1 MDMKYEHFGS
11 RLALGGFL
19 TAVVLSLAACAWFV
33 GWVDL
38 CGGSWLLE
46 LVVVRQKEIEEEEEE
61 KEKEIEF

>member
-11 RLALGGFL
+11 RSALGGFL
-19 TAVVLSLAACAWFV
+19 TSVVVSLAACAQFV

-46 LVVVRQKEIEEEEEE
+46 LVVVWQQEIKEE
-61 KEKEIEF
+61 EKEIEF

>member
-19 TAVVLSLAACAWFV
+19 TSVVVSLAVCVQFV

-46 LVVVRQKEIEEEEEE
+46 LVVVWQQEIEEEE

>member
-11 RLALGGFL
+11 RSVLGGFL
-19 TAVVLSLAACAWFV
+19 TSVVVSLAACAQFV

-46 LVVVRQKEIEEEEEE
+46 LVVVWQQEIEEEE